1 MPTSK
6 SGSSSRRSGGS
17 TRKRGTSAAASPEWD
32 PVIRGA
38 AGIIPGEVLLT
49 LQPDAADS
57 MTSSVPLH
65 PAGVFGAADNLGV
78 DDLDGVLAE
87 LGAHDITRLAPS
99 PVGIAGVLAA
109 DGEDLGRLD
118 GPSHILSR
126 TFRVRISAGSDV
138 EEAVARLAQV
148 DSVELAEPNRW
159 RETMITPNDPQFG
172 NQWGLTKINAP
183 AAWDISTGS
192 GSVVVGI
199 VDSGCDL
206 DHPELAPLLVSG
218 YDMVDLG
225 TNPTPPAGW
234 RFEGDFS
241 GRDAIPED
249 EVGHGTH
256 VAGTIAAL
264 SNNGVQV
271 AGVGWQTKIM
281 PVKALTRMV
290 RISDG
295 RVSGVGSSADVA
307 AAVRWAADHGAHVI
321 NMSLGADAAT
331 TVESSAIAYAIG
343 KGVVVVAAMGNDGTS
358 NPSYPAAY
366 PGVVA
371 VGAIDSAD
379 KRASFSQTGSH
390 ISLVAPGVGI
400 LSTYLAGGTTTM
412 SGTSMATPHVAGVAA
427 LIKAV
432 KPSATGAEI
441 ADILRDTA
449 RPLKDAAA
457 DPVPNNAYGHGCL
470 DAQAALVKAR
480 GPVINPTIT
489 IHLRTPIIAC
499 PPKTLVINQCPPHS
513 LFQPFCPP
521 KTIKINECGLLIT
534 KIPAICPPVTITRPP
549 TTVACRPPP
558 SRRPPSGRRRP
569 DRSTRGRRRA
579 TTRTGCSA
587 SSPRATTA
595 VRRRPTRRATRPGTP
610 QRWPSSARRW
620 PRRRG
625 ECDRRGGCGWRGR
638 GRPGRSGGR
647 LPALPAVLALLLP
660 TDRHRAVLLRA
671 ADGPAVAVRTVHHRH
686 AVVPGRDPHLA
697 ATDHDHAVR
706 PAGSGRLRRGM
717 GLRPVRPEPLPGLS
731 RCRRTRPH
739 PRVRP
744 HPLPP
749 STRRAPNGRPP

>member
-6 SGSSSRRSGGS
+6 SGSSSRRTGGS
-17 TRKRGTSAAASPEWD
+17 ARKRGTAAAAASPEWD

-49 LQPDAADS
+49 LQPEAADG

-65 PAGVFGAADNLGV
+65 PAGIFGAAENLGV

-109 DGEDLGRLD
+109 DGDDLGLLD

-126 TFRVRISAGSDV
+126 TFRVRISSETDV
-138 EEAVARLAQV
+138 EDAVARLAQV

-159 RETMITPNDPQFG
+159 RETMVTPNDPQFG
-172 NQWGLTKINAP
+172 SQWGLTKINAP

-192 GSVVVGI
+192 SSVVVGVI
-199 VDSGCDL
+199 DSGCDL
-206 DHPELAPLLVSG
+206 DHPELAPLLVNG
-218 YDMVDLG
+218 FDMVDLG

-271 AGVGWQTKIM
+271 AGVGWQTRIM

-307 AAVRWAADHGAHVI
+307 AAIRWAADNGAHVI
-321 NMSLGADAAT
+321 NMSLGADAST
-331 TVESSAIAYAIG
+331 SVESSAVAYAIG

-379 KRASFSQTGSH
+379 KKASFSQTGSH

-432 KPSATGAEI
+432 KPGATGAEI
-441 ADILRDTA
+441 ADILRTTA
-449 RPLKDAAA
+449 RPLKDAPA

-480 GPVINPTIT
+480 GPIIKPTIT
-489 IHLRTPIIAC
+489 VHLRTPIIAC
-499 PPKTLVINQCPPHS
+499 PPKTLVINQCPPPPS
-513 LFQPFCPP
+513 VFQPLCPP
-521 KTIKINECGLLIT
+521 RTIRINECGLLVT
-534 KIPAICPPVTITRPP
+534 RIPAICPPVTITRPP
-549 TTVACRPPP
+549 ITVACPPTTFP
-558 SRRPPSGRRRP
+558 TTIRTVPTQPI
-569 DRSTRGRRRA
+569 TRGAAAGYDPYGVLGETSAGADDTTGA
-579 TTRTGCSA
+579 TYQAGYEAGYAAAVAELGEAMAATGAESATGAEGAGGAGEDVQAGPGDVYRPYPRSLLYYCPRTVTEPSCFVLKTVQPWRCG
-587 SSPRATTA
+587 PTT
-595 VRRRPTRRATRPGTP
+595 VGTP
-610 QRWPSSARRW
+610 WCPIEVPPTWRTIPPTTPYLQPG
-620 PRRRG
+620 PGGLG
-625 ECDRRGGCGWRGR
+625 EDWGY
-638 GRPGRSGGR
+638 
-647 LPALPAVLALLLP
+647 
-660 TDRHRAVLLRA
+660 
-671 ADGPAVAVRTVHHRH
+671 
-686 AVVPGRDPHLA
+686 DPYGQS
-697 ATDHDHAVR
+697 
-706 PAGSGRLRRGM
+706 PFQG
-717 GLRPVRPEPLPGLS
+717 
-731 RCRRTRPH
+731 
-739 PRVRP
+739 
-744 HPLPP
+744 
-749 STRRAPNGRPP
+749 

>member
-6 SGSSSRRSGGS
+6 SGSSSRRSGS
-17 TRKRGTSAAASPEWD
+17 TRKRGTAAATSPEWD
-32 PVIRGA
+32 PVIRGT

-49 LQPDAADS
+49 LQPDAADG

-65 PAGVFGAADNLGV
+65 PAGVFGAAENLGV

-109 DGEDLGRLD
+109 DDDLGLLD

-126 TFRVRISAGSDV
+126 TFRVRISPETDV
-138 EEAVARLAQV
+138 EDAVARLARV

-159 RETMITPNDPQFG
+159 RETMVTPNDPQFA

-192 GSVVVGI
+192 GSVVVGVI
-199 VDSGCDL
+199 DSGCDL
-206 DHPELAPLLVSG
+206 DHPELAPLLVNG

-225 TNPTPPAGW
+225 ATPTPPPGW

-264 SNNGVQV
+264 SDNGAQV

-281 PVKALTRMV
+281 PIKALTRMV

-307 AAVRWAADHGAHVI
+307 AAIRWAADNGAHVI
-321 NMSLGADAAT
+321 NMSLGADAST
-331 TVESSAIAYAIG
+331 SVESSAVAYAIG
-343 KGVVVVAAMGNDGTS
+343 KGVVVVAAMGNDGTA

-371 VGAIDSAD
+371 VGAVDSAD
-379 KRASFSQTGSH
+379 KKASFSQTGSH

-441 ADILRDTA
+441 AAILRDTA
-449 RPLKDAAA
+449 RPLKDDAA

-480 GPVINPTIT
+480 GPVIKPTIT
-489 IHLRTPIIAC
+489 IRLRTPIIAC
-499 PPKTLVINQCPPHS
+499 PPR
-513 LFQPFCPP
+513 
-521 KTIKINECGLLIT
+521 TIRIDECGLPIT
-534 KIPAICPPVTITRPP
+534 RIRTICPPVTITRPP
-549 TTVACRPPP
+549 ITVACPP
-558 SRRPPSGRRRP
+558 
-569 DRSTRGRRRA
+569 
-579 TTRTGCSA
+579 TTFPTTIRT
-587 SSPRATTA
+587 
-595 VRRRPTRRATRPGTP
+595 VPTRPINPRNSGGAAAGYDPYGVLGETAASGDDAAGATYQAGYEAGYAAAVAEVTEAMNAPATETEGAGEDVQAGPGDDVLRPYPRSLLYYCPRTVTEPSCFELSTVNSLRCGPFTVGTP
-610 QRWPSSARRW
+610 WCPVEIPTWRRTI
-620 PRRRG
+620 
-625 ECDRRGGCGWRGR
+625 
-638 GRPGRSGGR
+638 
-647 LPALPAVLALLLP
+647 P
-660 TDRHRAVLLRA
+660 TTPYQQP
-671 ADGPAVAVRTVHHRH
+671 GPA
-686 AVVPGRDPHLA
+686 GYGEDWGYDPYGQS
-697 ATDHDHAVR
+697 
-706 PAGSGRLRRGM
+706 PFQG
-717 GLRPVRPEPLPGLS
+717 
-731 RCRRTRPH
+731 
-739 PRVRP
+739 
-744 HPLPP
+744 
-749 STRRAPNGRPP
+749 

>member
-1 MPTSK
+1 MGLDPQARHRR
-6 SGSSSRRSGGS
+6 GQPRRSGI
-17 TRKRGTSAAASPEWD
+17 RLIRGT
-32 PVIRGA
+32 

-49 LQPDAADS
+49 LQPDAADG

-65 PAGVFGAADNLGV
+65 PAGVFGAAENLGV

-99 PVGIAGVLAA
+99 PSASPVSWPPTA
-109 DGEDLGRLD
+109 DLGLLD

-126 TFRVRISAGSDV
+126 TFRVRISPETDV
-138 EEAVARLAQV
+138 EDAVARLAQV

-159 RETMITPNDPQFG
+159 RETMVTPNDPQFG
-172 NQWGLTKINAP
+172 SQWGLTKINAP

-192 GSVVVGI
+192 GSVVVGVI
-199 VDSGCDL
+199 DSGCDL
-206 DHPELAPLLVSG
+206 DHPELAPLLVNG

-225 TNPTPPAGW
+225 ANPTPPPGW

-281 PVKALTRMV
+281 PIKALTRMV

-307 AAVRWAADHGAHVI
+307 AAIRWAADNGAHVI
-321 NMSLGADAAT
+321 NMSLGADAST
-331 TVESSAIAYAIG
+331 SVESSAVAYAIG
-343 KGVVVVAAMGNDGTS
+343 KGVVVVAAMGNDGTA

-371 VGAIDSAD
+371 VGAVDSAD
-379 KRASFSQTGSH
+379 KKASFSQTGSH

-449 RPLKDAAA
+449 RPLRDAAA

-480 GPVINPTIT
+480 GPVIKPTIT
-489 IHLRTPIIAC
+489 VRLRTPIIAC
-499 PPKTLVINQCPPHS
+499 PPR
-513 LFQPFCPP
+513 
-521 KTIKINECGLLIT
+521 TIGINECGLPIT
-534 KIPAICPPVTITRPP
+534 RIPAICPPVTITRPP
-549 TTVACRPPP
+549 ITMACPPITVACPP
-558 SRRPPSGRRRP
+558 
-569 DRSTRGRRRA
+569 
-579 TTRTGCSA
+579 TTFPTTIRT
-587 SSPRATTA
+587 
-595 VRRRPTRRATRPGTP
+595 VPTQPVNP
-610 QRWPSSARRW
+610 
-620 PRRRG
+620 
-625 ECDRRGGCGWRGR
+625 
-638 GRPGRSGGR
+638 GGR
-647 LPALPAVLALLLP
+647 
-660 TDRHRAVLLRA
+660 D
-671 ADGPAVAVRTVHHRH
+671 
-686 AVVPGRDPHLA
+686 
-697 ATDHDHAVR
+697 
-706 PAGSGRLRRGM
+706 
-717 GLRPVRPEPLPGLS
+717 GLRPVRGA
-731 RCRRTRPH
+731 RRD
-739 PRVRP
+739 VRE
-744 HPLPP
+744 
-749 STRRAPNGRPP
+749 R

>member
-17 TRKRGTSAAASPEWD
+17 ARKRDTAAAASPEWA
-32 PVIRGA
+32 PVIRGS

-49 LQPDAADS
+49 LQPDAADG

-65 PAGVFGAADNLGV
+65 PAGIFGAAENLGV
-78 DDLDGVLAE
+78 DDLDGVLAD

-109 DGEDLGRLD
+109 DGDDLGLLD

-126 TFRVRISAGSDV
+126 TFRVRISSETDV
-138 EEAVARLAQV
+138 EDAVARLAQV
-148 DSVELAEPNRW
+148 GSVELAEPNRW
-159 RETMITPNDPQFG
+159 RETMATPNDPQFP

-192 GSVVVGI
+192 GSVVVGVI
-199 VDSGCDL
+199 DSGCDL
-206 DHPELAPLLVSG
+206 DHPELAPLLVNG
-218 YDMVDLG
+218 FDMVDLG
-225 TNPTPPAGW
+225 ANPTPPPGW

-271 AGVGWQTKIM
+271 AGVGWQTTIM
-281 PVKALTRMV
+281 PIKALTRMV

-307 AAVRWAADHGAHVI
+307 AAVRWAADNGAHVI
-321 NMSLGADAAT
+321 NMSLGADAST

-343 KGVVVVAAMGNDGTS
+343 KGVVVVAAMGNDGTA

-371 VGAIDSAD
+371 VGATDSAD
-379 KRASFSQTGSH
+379 KKASFSQTGSH

-432 KPSATGAEI
+432 KPGATGSEI

-449 RPLKDAAA
+449 RPLKDDAA

-480 GPVINPTIT
+480 GPIIKPTIT
-489 IHLRTPIIAC
+489 ARLRTPIIAC
-499 PPKTLVINQCPPHS
+499 PPR
-513 LFQPFCPP
+513 
-521 KTIKINECGLLIT
+521 TIKINECGLLVT
-534 KIPAICPPVTITRPP
+534 KIPVICPPVTITRPP
-549 TTVACRPPP
+549 ITVVWPPTTFPTPIRTAPTQPVNPVATGYDPYGVLGETAASGDDAGRATYQAGYEAGYAAAVAELGEAMAATGAENAPGAEGADGGGEDVQAGPGDVYRPYPRSLPYYCPRTVTEP
-558 SRRPPSGRRRP
+558 SCFVLRTVTYVQCGPKTVGTPWCPVEIPTWRRPIP
-569 DRSTRGRRRA
+569 
-579 TTRTGCSA
+579 TT
-587 SSPRATTA
+587 PY
-595 VRRRPTRRATRPGTP
+595 VQP
-610 QRWPSSARRW
+610 
-620 PRRRG
+620 
-625 ECDRRGGCGWRGR
+625 
-638 GRPGRSGGR
+638 
-647 LPALPAVLALLLP
+647 
-660 TDRHRAVLLRA
+660 
-671 ADGPAVAVRTVHHRH
+671 GPAGYAEDW
-686 AVVPGRDPHLA
+686 GYDPYGQS
-697 ATDHDHAVR
+697 
-706 PAGSGRLRRGM
+706 PFQG
-717 GLRPVRPEPLPGLS
+717 
-731 RCRRTRPH
+731 
-739 PRVRP
+739 
-744 HPLPP
+744 
-749 STRRAPNGRPP
+749 

>member
-6 SGSSSRRSGGS
+6 SGSSSRRGGGS
-17 TRKRGTSAAASPEWD
+17 TRKRGTTAAASPEWE

-49 LQPDAADS
+49 LQPDAADG

-65 PAGVFGAADNLGV
+65 PAGVFGAAENLGV

-99 PVGIAGVLAA
+99 PVGIAGVLGA
-109 DGEDLGRLD
+109 DGGDLGLLD
-118 GPSHILSR
+118 EPSHILSR
-126 TFRVRISAGSDV
+126 TFRVRISSETDV
-138 EEAVARLAQV
+138 DDAVARLAQV

-159 RETMITPNDPQFG
+159 RETMITPNDPQFA

-192 GSVVVGI
+192 GSVVVGVI
-199 VDSGCDL
+199 DSGCDL
-206 DHPELAPLLVSG
+206 DHPELAPLLVNG
-218 YDMVDLG
+218 FDMVDLG
-225 TNPTPPAGW
+225 TNPTPPPGW

-264 SNNGVQV
+264 SNNGTQV

-307 AAVRWAADHGAHVI
+307 AAVRWAADNGAHVI
-321 NMSLGADAAT
+321 NMSLGADAST
-331 TVESSAIAYAIG
+331 SVESSAIAYAIG
-343 KGVVVVAAMGNDGTS
+343 KGVVIVAAMGNDGTA

-371 VGAIDSAD
+371 VGAVDSAD
-379 KRASFSQTGSH
+379 KKASFSQTGSH

-449 RPLKDAAA
+449 RPLKDAAT
-457 DPVPNNAYGHGCL
+457 DPVPNDAYGHGCL

-480 GPVINPTIT
+480 GPILKPTIT
-489 IHLRTPIIAC
+489 IRLRTPIVAC
-499 PPKTLVINQCPPHS
+499 PPRTLVISQCQPPVSVFQQFCPPH
-513 LFQPFCPP
+513 
-521 KTIKINECGLLIT
+521 TITINECGLPIT
-534 KIPAICPPVTITRPP
+534 RNPAICPPVTITRPP
-549 TTVACRPPP
+549 ITVACPPTTFPTTIRTVPTQPINRGAAAGYDPYGVLGETSAGDDDALTATYQAGYEAGYAAAAAELGATAGGPTSEGGGGEDVQAAPGDDVLRPYPRSLLYYCPRTVTEP
-558 SRRPPSGRRRP
+558 SCLVI
-569 DRSTRGRRRA
+569 
-579 TTRTGCSA
+579 RTVIRWQCG
-587 SSPRATTA
+587 PRT
-595 VRRRPTRRATRPGTP
+595 VGTP
-610 QRWPSSARRW
+610 WCPI
-620 PRRRG
+620 
-625 ECDRRGGCGWRGR
+625 
-638 GRPGRSGGR
+638 
-647 LPALPAVLALLLP
+647 
-660 TDRHRAVLLRA
+660 
-671 ADGPAVAVRTVHHRH
+671 DGPVTWRTIPPTTPYLQ
-686 AVVPGRDPHLA
+686 PGPGGYGEEWGYDPYGQS
-697 ATDHDHAVR
+697 
-706 PAGSGRLRRGM
+706 PFQG
-717 GLRPVRPEPLPGLS
+717 
-731 RCRRTRPH
+731 
-739 PRVRP
+739 
-744 HPLPP
+744 
-749 STRRAPNGRPP
+749 